1 MLDTPALGAIWLAEA
16 LADMAYQN
24 KGSLGARTVCLQ
36 LEARVVR

>member
-1 MLDTPALGAIWLAEA
+1 MVGTPASGAIWLAKA

-24 KGSLGARTVCLQ
+24 KRDLGARTVCLQ